1 MVITLIA
8 RPFSLTSITIT
19 PSPSVFSLL
28 LFLPRSFER
37 VSKILSVIF
46 VRKIRTLHLSLRR
59 IIRIIRSLYRVKI
72 RFTCNKCNERCRVST
87 TRKSE
92 FDGHE
97 ISRLVTNNLEQR
109 SPSFV
114 ITMIKVSE
122 IFLLL
127 LTLVARKE

>member
-1 MVITLIA
+1 M
-8 RPFSLTSITIT
+8 
-19 PSPSVFSLL
+19 
-28 LFLPRSFER
+28 
-37 VSKILSVIF
+37 
-46 VRKIRTLHLSLRR
+46 
-59 IIRIIRSLYRVKI
+59 
-72 RFTCNKCNERCRVST
+72 ST